1 MELSGYTEL
10 FLAEAREH
18 ISAMNRFLLQLEKEP
33 DDRAAI
39 DELFRAVHTLK
50 GTAAAMEYMGVS
62 GMAHALEHT
71 LDGVRAGRAEVDA
84 DLIDRML
91 EAADSLEREL
101 ERQAG
106 GGAAQPVAVKRPLR
120 AEVTIAGDAPFP
132 AVRALLV
139 LRAARTVGEVTAAEP
154 PEERITAGEC
164 GRELALV
171 IETASTEAE
180 VAATLATAGE
190 LERVEVSESSAPKA
204 ARAVDGEGPVVRVA
218 QARLEKLVDYIGEL
232 VFARDRLQQVA
243 HPEAGSELESVF
255 TELSQLVGRI
265 RDEAIHLRR
274 VPAAELFD
282 RLPRVVRDASRTLGK
297 EVELELAGRDTPLD
311 RSVLREAGDLLVH
324 LLRNAVDHGIESAEE
339 REAAGKP
346 RNGRVKLSAELDR
359 SAVVIRV
366 VDDGGGLRR
375 ERILRVA
382 VERGLLTEAEAATLP
397 DSAVLR
403 LITRPGFS
411 TAARVTDVSGRGV
424 GLDVVHSRVQELGG
438 TMVVESEPGVGTT
451 FILRLPLTL
460 SIVRV
465 LQVETGGETYAIP
478 TAAVEEVGEVGEGS
492 DPSGVGEDATE
503 LRGEALPL
511 LRLPALLDAPERGS
525 PPVPTPMVVVSA
537 GGRRFGVLVDA
548 LLGQSDAVVKHFDAP
563 LRTAPVFAGVTLL
576 SDGRPALILDP
587 ERLASFAETVPAGAD
602 GDS

>member
-18 ISAMNRFLLQLEKEP
+18 ISATNRFLLQLEKEP

-50 GTAAAMEYMGVS
+50 GTAAAMGYMGVS
-62 GMAHALEHT
+62 GVAHALEHT
-71 LDGVRAGRAEVDA
+71 LDGVRAGRTEVDA
-84 DLIDRML
+84 ELIDRML
-91 EAADSLEREL
+91 GAADSLEREL

-106 GGAAQPVAVKRPLR
+106 GGETLSAAAKRPLR
-120 AEVTIAGDAPFP
+120 AEVTVAGDAAFP
-132 AVRALLV
+132 GVRALLV
-139 LRAARTVGEVTAAEP
+139 LRAAWTVGEVTGAEP
-154 PEERITAGEC
+154 PEERITAGDC
-164 GRELALV
+164 GRELVLF
-171 IETASTEAE
+171 IETESTEAE
-180 VAATLATAGE
+180 VAAALATAGE
-190 LERVEVSESSAPKA
+190 LERVEVAEASAPRAVK
-204 ARAVDGEGPVVRVA
+204 AVDGEGPVVRVA

-255 TELSQLVGRI
+255 NELSHLVARI

-324 LLRNAVDHGIESAEE
+324 LLRNAVDHGIEGAEA

-346 RNGRVKLSAELDR
+346 RNGRIRLSAELDR

-366 VDDGGGLRR
+366 VDDGRGLQR

-382 VERGLLTEAEAATLP
+382 VERGLLTDAEAAALP
-397 DSAVLR
+397 DGAVLR
-403 LITRPGFS
+403 LLTRPGFS
-411 TAARVTDVSGRGV
+411 TATEVTDVSGRGV

-438 TMVVESEPGVGTT
+438 TMTVESEPGVGTT
-451 FILRLPLTL
+451 FTLRLPLTL

-465 LQVETGGETYAIP
+465 LQVEAGGETYAVP
-478 TAAVEEVGEVGEGS
+478 TAAVEEVAEVAADGDRIG
-492 DPSGVGEDATE
+492 GVGDATE
-503 LRGEALPL
+503 LRGEELPL
-511 LRLPALLDAPERGS
+511 LHLPALLAVPARAA

-548 LLGQSDAVVKHFDAP
+548 LRGQSDAVVKHFDAP
-563 LRTAPVFAGVTLL
+563 LRTVPVFAGVTLL

-587 ERLASFAETVPAGAD
+587 ERLASFAETDPERAG